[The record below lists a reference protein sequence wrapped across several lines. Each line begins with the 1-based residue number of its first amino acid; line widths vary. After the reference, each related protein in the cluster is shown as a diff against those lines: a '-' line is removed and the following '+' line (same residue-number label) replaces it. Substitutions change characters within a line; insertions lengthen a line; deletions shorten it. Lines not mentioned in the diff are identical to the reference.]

1 MAKMLKITTVE
12 PFLLVKVPSNVKRT
26 LVEEY
31 GIFYKMD
38 LHPDLGL
45 QKNGTLDFRKK
56 RPLCQN
62 SLYPKNTSRL
72 FHVETTCK
80 RSFPRRFNAE

>member
-31 GIFYKMD
+31 GILYKMD

-45 QKNGTLDFRKK
+45 QKNGTLDF
-56 RPLCQN
+56 
-62 SLYPKNTSRL
+62 
-72 FHVETTCK
+72 
-80 RSFPRRFNAE
+80 